1 MQYVQSQWLLFF
13 FSYSVLGWVW
23 ESLYVSAKKR
33 QWINRGFLYGPWLP
47 IYGFGAIIILFLTL
61 PVRENM
67 ILIFSFGL
75 TGATVLEYITGD
87 IMERLFHVR
96 YWDYSNQPLNVNGHI
111 CLGVSLAWGVF
122 SILLVCFLHSLV
134 EQFVLAI
141 PLRSADA
148 LGILLAILF
157 AVDVTKSVQS
167 AMDLKSLLNSMSES
181 NQHLAEV
188 EQRLRQAIEQ
198 FEQNSDTFRQKIQRL
213 EENTAHNREQRE
225 QAKELQRESRNAY
238 LLRLLNQR
246 RMAKSHLL
254 STLTEKINVAM
265 ETVHSELNQN
275 ISTGERSRLENTQQM
290 LLNLQSALHKA
301 EVEDAARRDRD
312 YQRAVSMLYRN
323 PTAVSRQNR
332 EAFRELLTLKKD
344 KTNRKEKIAR

>member
-1 MQYVQSQWLLFF
+1 MQYGQSQWFLFF
-13 FSYSVLGWVW
+13 FTYSFLGWIW

-47 IYGFGAIIILFLTL
+47 IYGFGTIIILFLTL

-67 ILIFSFGL
+67 ICIFLLGM
-75 TGATVLEYITGD
+75 TGATILEYVTGD

-122 SILLVCFLHSLV
+122 SILLVHFLHSPVERLV
-134 EQFVLAI
+134 LVI
-141 PLRSADA
+141 PSRSAEA
-148 LGILLAILF
+148 LSMLLAVLF
-157 AVDVTKSVQS
+157 AVDTTKSVQS
-167 AMDLKSLLNSMSES
+167 ALDLKSLLNSMSAS
-181 NQHLAEV
+181 SQHLAGV

-198 FEQNSDTFRQKIQRL
+198 FEQNSDTFRQKIRRL
-213 EENTAHNREQRE
+213 EENAAHNQDHRE
-225 QAKELQRESRNAY
+225 QARELQKESRSAY

-275 ISTGERSRLENTQQM
+275 ISDGERSRLENTQQI
-290 LLNLQSALHKA
+290 LFGLQAALHKA
-301 EVEDAARRDRD
+301 EMEDAARRDRD

-323 PTAVSRQNR
+323 PTAASRQNR

-344 KTNRKEKIAR
+344 QTNRKENS